1 MKNKYYWYILLKNMF
16 KYDITKKQKKVS
28 DLKMSKKKIDQS
40 KLFGKILAGVMAGLM
55 LLSFCITLIYYLV
68 KM

>member
-1 MKNKYYWYILLKNMF
+1 MLKNTS

-28 DLKMSKKKIDQS
+28 DLKMSKKKIDKS
-40 KLFGKILAGVMAGLM
+40 KLLGKILAAIMAGLM
-55 LLSFCITLIYYLV
+55 LLSICITLIYYLV